1 MPIDQNG
8 TIRSEYSKLV
18 NDCIAMLSDKTNIEF
33 HTSYNLID
41 EKCITLGKN

>member
-1 MPIDQNG
+1 MSNQNEPFEVS
-8 TIRSEYSKLV
+8 IPNWY
-18 NDCIAMLSDKTNIEF
+18 DCIAMLSDKTNIEF